1 MHEVYEYGSPDRTIP
16 ATCQT
21 HGSKGYCNLRVT
33 NVNGEIVLNPHID
46 GSCVLRLDR
55 AAATQ
60 LFEAFG
66 EWLG

>member
-1 MHEVYEYGSPDRTIP
+1 MHEANEHGSRSRTILT
-16 ATCQT
+16 TCQT
-21 HGSKGYCNLRVT
+21 HGSKGHCNLRVT
-33 NVNGEIVLNPHID
+33 NANGEIVLNPHID

-60 LFEAFG
+60 LFETLG